1 MNYPAEHVL
10 IVISKDKKEA
20 FLLKDKIVSFLNER
34 DISSDVHY
42 YDGFSYTGVETIKP
56 FTHAISLGGDG
67 TVLFTARLCAS
78 VKVPVFPINFGHF
91 GFIASI
97 EPNEWEGKL
106 ELFIQNKSNFYERL
120 LLQAT
125 IKRKQEVIT
134 HFEALNDIVVSGAS
148 IGKLVN
154 LNVSFNDIPFGSYR
168 GDGIIISTPTGS
180 TAYSV
185 ASGGPILDPTVS
197 AFVLIPMAPFSLSNR
212 PIVLPSSGTIKI
224 EIPQVRH
231 ANISLLSDGRKLLTL
246 KKDDVVSITE
256 SKHKVLLADC
266 SPMKFY
272 SALNSKLGWQGSA
285 L

>member
-1 MNYPAEHVL
+1 MNYFAKHVL

-20 FLLKDKIVSFLNER
+20 FPLKDKIVGFLGER
-34 DISSDVHY
+34 NISSDVHY
-42 YDGFSYTGVETIKP
+42 YDGFSYTETIIKP

-67 TVLFTARLCAS
+67 TVLFTARLCAPA
-78 VKVPVFPINFGHF
+78 KIPVFPINFGHF

-97 EPNEWEGKL
+97 EPSEWEDKL
-106 ELFIQNKSNFYERL
+106 ELFIQNKSNLYERL
-120 LLQAT
+120 LLHAT
-125 IKRKQEVIT
+125 VTRKKEVIIN
-134 HFEALNDIVVSGAS
+134 FEALNDIVVSGAS

-154 LNVSFNDIPFGSYR
+154 LDVSFNEVPFGYYR

-197 AFVLIPMAPFSLSNR
+197 AFVLTPMAPFSLSNR
-212 PIVLPSSGTIKI
+212 PIVLPSSGRIKI
-224 EIPQVRH
+224 ETPQLKH
-231 ANISLLSDGRKLLTL
+231 SNISLLSDGQKLLTL
-246 KKDDVVSITE
+246 KKDDVICITE
-256 SKHKVLLADC
+256 SQQKALLADC

-272 SALNSKLGWQGSA
+272 SALNSKLGWQGSV

>member
-1 MNYPAEHVL
+1 MNYPAKHVL
-10 IVISKDKKEA
+10 IVISKDKKDA
-20 FLLKDKIVSFLNER
+20 IPLKDKIISFLNER
-34 DISSDVHY
+34 NISSDVHY
-42 YDGFSYTGVETIKP
+42 YDGFSYTGVKTTKP

-78 VKVPVFPINFGHF
+78 AKVPVFPINFGRF

-106 ELFIQNKSNFYERL
+106 ELFIQNKSNLYERL

-125 IKRKQEVIT
+125 VTRKSEIIT

-197 AFVLIPMAPFSLSNR
+197 AFVLTPMAPFSLSNR
-212 PIVLPSSGTIKI
+212 PIVLPSSGIIKI
-224 EIPQVRH
+224 ETPQVRH

>member
-1 MNYPAEHVL
+1 MNYPAKQVL
-10 IVISKDKKEA
+10 IVISKDKQDA
-20 FLLKDKIVSFLNER
+20 IPLKDKIVRFLNER
-34 DISSDVHY
+34 KISSDVHY
-42 YDGFSYTGVETIKP
+42 YDGFSYNGMEIEKP

-67 TVLFTARLCAS
+67 TVLFTARFCAS
-78 VKVPVFPINFGHF
+78 AKVPVFPINFGHF
-91 GFIASI
+91 GFIASV
-97 EPNEWEGKL
+97 EPSEWEGKL
-106 ELFIQNKSNFYERL
+106 ELFIQNKSNLYERL
-120 LLQAT
+120 LLHAT
-125 IKRKQEVIT
+125 VTRKKEVIT
-134 HFEALNDIVVSGAS
+134 QFEALNDIVVSGAS

-154 LNVSFNDIPFGSYR
+154 LNVSFNDVPFGTYR
-168 GDGIIISTPTGS
+168 GDGVIISTPTGS

-197 AFVLIPMAPFSLSNR
+197 AFVLTPMSPFSLSNR

-224 EIPQVRH
+224 ETPQVRH
-231 ANISLLSDGRKLLTL
+231 ANISLLSDGQKLLTL
-246 KKDDVVSITE
+246 KKDDVVCITE

>member
-1 MNYPAEHVL
+1 MNYPARHVL
-10 IVISKDKKEA
+10 IVVSKDKENA
-20 FLLKDKIVSFLNER
+20 IPLKDKIVGFLSER
-34 DISSDVHY
+34 NISTDVHY
-42 YDGFSYTGVETIKP
+42 YDGFSYNAMEIKP

-78 VKVPVFPINFGHF
+78 FKVPVFPINFGHF

-97 EPNEWEGKL
+97 EPCDWEGKL
-106 ELFIQNKSNFYERL
+106 ELFIQNKSNLYERL
-120 LLQAT
+120 LLYAT
-125 IKRKQEVIT
+125 VTRKQEIIT
-134 HFEALNDIVVSGAS
+134 HFEALNDIVVSGVS
-148 IGKLVN
+148 IGKLIN
-154 LNVSFNDIPFGSYR
+154 INVSFNDVPFGSYR

-197 AFVLIPMAPFSLSNR
+197 AFVLTPMAPFSLSNR
-212 PIVLPSSGTIKI
+212 SIVLPSSGVIKI
-224 EIPQVRH
+224 ETPQVRH
-231 ANISLLSDGRKLLTL
+231 ANISLLSDGQKLLTL
-246 KKDDVVSITE
+246 KKGDIVCITE

>member
-1 MNYPAEHVL
+1 M
-10 IVISKDKKEA
+10 
-20 FLLKDKIVSFLNER
+20 
-34 DISSDVHY
+34 
-42 YDGFSYTGVETIKP
+42 
-56 FTHAISLGGDG
+56 
-67 TVLFTARLCAS
+67 
-78 VKVPVFPINFGHF
+78 
-91 GFIASI
+91 
-97 EPNEWEGKL
+97 
-106 ELFIQNKSNFYERL
+106 
-120 LLQAT
+120 
-125 IKRKQEVIT
+125 
-134 HFEALNDIVVSGAS
+134 
-148 IGKLVN
+148 
-154 LNVSFNDIPFGSYR
+154 SFNDIPFGSYR

>member
-1 MNYPAEHVL
+1 MNYPAKHVL
-10 IVISKDKKEA
+10 IVISKGKEDA
-20 FLLKDKIVSFLNER
+20 IVLKDKIVCFLNER
-34 DISSDVHY
+34 EISCNVHY
-42 YDGFSYTGVETIKP
+42 YDGFSYNGIEIKKS

-67 TVLFTARLCAS
+67 TVLFTARLCAPA
-78 VKVPVFPINFGHF
+78 KVPVFPINFGHF

-97 EPNEWEGKL
+97 EPSEWEGKL
-106 ELFIQNKSNFYERL
+106 ELFIQNKSVLYERL
-120 LLQAT
+120 LLYAT
-125 IKRKQEVIT
+125 VIRKKEVIT
-134 HFEALNDIVVSGAS
+134 SFEALNDIVVSGAS
-148 IGKLVN
+148 IGKLVS

-168 GDGIIISTPTGS
+168 GDGVIISTPTGS

-185 ASGGPILDPTVS
+185 ASGGPILDPSVS
-197 AFVLIPMAPFSLSNR
+197 VFVLTPMAPFSLSNR

-224 EIPQVRH
+224 ETPQMRH
-231 ANISLLSDGRKLLTL
+231 ANISLLSDGRKLLAL
-246 KKDDVVSITE
+246 KKDDVLLITE

>member
-1 MNYPAEHVL
+1 M
-10 IVISKDKKEA
+10 
-20 FLLKDKIVSFLNER
+20 
-34 DISSDVHY
+34 
-42 YDGFSYTGVETIKP
+42 
-56 FTHAISLGGDG
+56 
-67 TVLFTARLCAS
+67 
-78 VKVPVFPINFGHF
+78 
-91 GFIASI
+91 
-97 EPNEWEGKL
+97 
-106 ELFIQNKSNFYERL
+106 YERL

-125 IKRKQEVIT
+125 VTRKSEIIT

-197 AFVLIPMAPFSLSNR
+197 AFVLTPMAPFSLSNR
-212 PIVLPSSGTIKI
+212 PIVLPSSGIIKI
-224 EIPQVRH
+224 ETPQVRH

-256 SKHKVLLADC
+256 SRHKVLLADC

>member
-1 MNYPAEHVL
+1 M
-10 IVISKDKKEA
+10 
-20 FLLKDKIVSFLNER
+20 
-34 DISSDVHY
+34 
-42 YDGFSYTGVETIKP
+42 
-56 FTHAISLGGDG
+56 
-67 TVLFTARLCAS
+67 
-78 VKVPVFPINFGHF
+78 
-91 GFIASI
+91 
-97 EPNEWEGKL
+97 
-106 ELFIQNKSNFYERL
+106 
-120 LLQAT
+120 
-125 IKRKQEVIT
+125 
-134 HFEALNDIVVSGAS
+134 
-148 IGKLVN
+148 
-154 LNVSFNDIPFGSYR
+154 SFNDIPFGSYR

-224 EIPQVRH
+224 ETPQVRH

>member
-1 MNYPAEHVL
+1 MNYPAKSVL
-10 IVISKDKKEA
+10 IVISKDKKDA
-20 FLLKDKIVSFLNER
+20 IPLKDKIVDFLNER

-42 YDGFSYTGVETIKP
+42 YDGFSYDEMEIKRS

-67 TVLFTARLCAS
+67 TVLFTARFCAS
-78 VKVPVFPINFGHF
+78 FKVPVFPINFGRF
-91 GFIASI
+91 GFIASV
-97 EPNEWEGKL
+97 EPSEWERKL
-106 ELFIQNKSNFYERL
+106 ELFIQNRSDLYERL
-120 LLQAT
+120 LLYAT
-125 IKRKQEVIT
+125 VTRKKEVIAR
-134 HFEALNDIVVSGAS
+134 FEALNDIVVSGAS

-154 LNVSFNDIPFGSYR
+154 LNVSFNEIPFGSYR

-197 AFVLIPMAPFSLSNR
+197 AFVLTPMAPFSLSNR

-224 EIPQVRH
+224 ETPQVRH
-231 ANISLLSDGRKLLTL
+231 ANISLLSDGQKLLTL
-246 KKDDVVSITE
+246 KKDDIVSITE
-256 SKHKVLLADC
+256 SKHKVLLAYC

-272 SALNSKLGWQGSA
+272 SALNSKLGWQGSV